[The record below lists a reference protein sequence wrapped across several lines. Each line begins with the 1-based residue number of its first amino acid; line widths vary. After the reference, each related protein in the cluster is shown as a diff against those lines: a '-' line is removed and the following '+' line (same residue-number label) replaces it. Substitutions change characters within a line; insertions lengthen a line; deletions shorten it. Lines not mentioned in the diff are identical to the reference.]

1 MTPTF
6 SIQTQRTA
14 RMVAHLFACLALTT
28 VSGLVAADPDQS
40 RLAPPPGDGW
50 QLLSA
55 PVAKAPVVQI
65 AMVTPAAH
73 VAAAAPILTAAPAA
87 PAAPA
92 ARKPAIGGAA
102 PSALP
107 GAAAPSPVGSL
118 DVAPV
123 VVPSQ
128 GGATAAGGILSFTI
142 TPQDINLRNALDR
155 WLQQQGWQ
163 LAWKIDDDLPL
174 EFNATFSGDFKSVL
188 TQVMQATNHM
198 RTPTRVCKH
207 TNNVIRV
214 VARAANCQE

>member
-1 MTPTF
+1 MTPIF
-6 SIQTQRTA
+6 SLQTHRTA

-28 VSGLVAADPDQS
+28 VSGLAAADPDQS

-55 PVAKAPVVQI
+55 PAAKAPVAQL
-65 AMVTPAAH
+65 AMASP
-73 VAAAAPILTAAPAA
+73 VAPVVRAAPAT
-87 PAAPA
+87 PAVPA
-92 ARKPAIGGAA
+92 SLKAAIGGPA
-102 PSALP
+102 PVALP
-107 GAAAPSPVGSL
+107 GVAAQVPVGAM

-123 VVPSQ
+123 IVPSQ
-128 GGATAAGGILSFTI
+128 GGATAPGGVLSFSI

>member
-6 SIQTQRTA
+6 SLQTHRTA
-14 RMVAHLFACLALTT
+14 RMVAHLFACIALTT
-28 VSGLVAADPDQS
+28 VSGLAAADPDQS

-55 PVAKAPVVQI
+55 PAAKAPVVQV
-65 AMVTPAAH
+65 AMATPVAPMAHAAATPPAAPT
-73 VAAAAPILTAAPAA
+73 AAIGVGAPAA
-87 PAAPA
+87 
-92 ARKPAIGGAA
+92 
-102 PSALP
+102 LP
-107 GAAAPSPVGSL
+107 GVAAPSPAGSM

-128 GGATAAGGILSFTI
+128 GATASGGILSFTI

>member
-1 MTPTF
+1 MTPIF
-6 SIQTQRTA
+6 SLQTHRTA

-28 VSGLVAADPDQS
+28 VSGLAAADPDQS

-55 PVAKAPVVQI
+55 PAAKAPVAQL
-65 AMVTPAAH
+65 AMASP
-73 VAAAAPILTAAPAA
+73 VAPVVRAAPATPAA
-87 PAAPA
+87 PAALKA
-92 ARKPAIGGAA
+92 AIGGPA
-102 PSALP
+102 PVALP
-107 GAAAPSPVGSL
+107 GVAAQVPVGAM

-123 VVPSQ
+123 IVPSQ
-128 GGATAAGGILSFTI
+128 GGATAPGGVLSFSI

>member
-6 SIQTQRTA
+6 SLQTHRTA

-28 VSGLVAADPDQS
+28 VPGLAAAEPDQS

-55 PVAKAPVVQI
+55 PAAKGPVAQM
-65 AMVTPAAH
+65 AMVSPVASGVRSASVAPASPAS
-73 VAAAAPILTAAPAA
+73 PAA
-87 PAAPA
+87 PKADVGGPAPV
-92 ARKPAIGGAA
+92 
-102 PSALP
+102 ALP
-107 GAAAPSPVGSL
+107 GAAAPSPVGSM

-128 GGATAAGGILSFTI
+128 GGATVPSGVLSFSI

-207 TNNVIRV
+207 INNVIRV

>member
-6 SIQTQRTA
+6 SLQTHRTA

-28 VSGLVAADPDQS
+28 VPGLAAAEPDQS
-40 RLAPPPGDGW
+40 RFAPPPGDGW

-55 PVAKAPVVQI
+55 PAAKAPVAQI
-65 AMVTPAAH
+65 AMVSPVAPGVRSASVAPASPAS
-73 VAAAAPILTAAPAA
+73 PAA
-87 PAAPA
+87 PKADVGGPAPV
-92 ARKPAIGGAA
+92 
-102 PSALP
+102 ALP
-107 GAAAPSPVGSL
+107 GAAAPSPVGSM
-118 DVAPV
+118 DVAPI

-128 GGATAAGGILSFTI
+128 GGATVPSGVLSFSI

-188 TQVMQATNHM
+188 TQV
-198 RTPTRVCKH
+198 
-207 TNNVIRV
+207 
-214 VARAANCQE
+214 

>member
-1 MTPTF
+1 MTPIF
-6 SIQTQRTA
+6 SLQTHRTA

-28 VSGLVAADPDQS
+28 VSRLAAADPDQS

-55 PVAKAPVVQI
+55 PAAKAPIAQLAMASPVAPVVR
-65 AMVTPAAH
+65 AATPA
-73 VAAAAPILTAAPAA
+73 PAPAA
-87 PAAPA
+87 PVAPA
-92 ARKPAIGGAA
+92 APKAAVGATA
-102 PSALP
+102 PVALS
-107 GAAAPSPVGSL
+107 GAAAPSPVGSM

-123 VVPSQ
+123 IVLSQ
-128 GGATAAGGILSFTI
+128 GGATVPGGILTLSI

-174 EFNATFSGDFKSVL
+174 EFNASFSGDFKSVL
-188 TQVMQATNHM
+188 TQLMQATNHM

>member
-1 MTPTF
+1 M
-6 SIQTQRTA
+6 
-14 RMVAHLFACLALTT
+14 
-28 VSGLVAADPDQS
+28 
-40 RLAPPPGDGW
+40 
-50 QLLSA
+50 
-55 PVAKAPVVQI
+55 
-65 AMVTPAAH
+65 
-73 VAAAAPILTAAPAA
+73 
-87 PAAPA
+87 
-92 ARKPAIGGAA
+92 
-102 PSALP
+102 
-107 GAAAPSPVGSL
+107 

-128 GGATAAGGILSFTI
+128 GGATVPSGVLSFSI